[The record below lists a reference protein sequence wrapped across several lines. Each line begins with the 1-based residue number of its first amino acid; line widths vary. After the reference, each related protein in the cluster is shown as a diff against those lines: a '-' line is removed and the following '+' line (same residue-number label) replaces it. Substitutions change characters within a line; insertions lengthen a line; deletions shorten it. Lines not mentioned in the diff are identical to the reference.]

1 MSLARIAPSSG
12 SRLAGIEGLRAVAA
26 CSIVVYHCW
35 LLASPTEAPSLGPLG
50 RTVFPNLPVGVTLF
64 FALSAYLLYRPFA
77 AALIRAEARPSVSV
91 FLRNRALRIFP
102 AYWVILLV
110 SALILGTVYVRESP
124 FDLGTGG
131 LLHRPGTFV
140 ATALLVQNYSPNTYF
155 SGIGP
160 AWSLAIELA
169 FYVTLPLFAL
179 LAWAA
184 ASRATTRSGRTLA
197 ALTPAALLL
206 AIGLSG
212 KAAAAHLVPPQAGY
226 GWFGWVG
233 DWNSVLERSFW
244 AQADLFA
251 FGLVVAVLR
260 VEWEDGRLRVP
271 SWVPA
276 ASLAGAVLVAIGTA
290 KLLSDGHIGFHKY
303 GTLMA
308 LACGLL
314 LTSVVLPGGDRQRKS
329 LLVRILEVRPIV
341 AVGLVSYSLFLWAR
355 TPDPVVARARVDAEW
370 LRRIRCEPGGGRG
383 SRGVALLPHLSIR
396 RAPRPSAKG
405 SATRRGI
412 GDRCQGSAGGPLGL
426 LHVLKMTGSLMRPH
440 LYCSRP

>member
-35 LLASPTEAPSLGPLG
+35 LLASPTEAPSLGPLS

-184 ASRATTRSGRTLA
+184 AGRATTRSRRTLA

-276 ASLAGAVLVAIGTA
+276 ASLSGAVLVAIGTA
-290 KLLSDGHIGFHKY
+290 KLLSDGLIGFHKY

-329 LLVRILEVRPIV
+329 LLVRTLEVRPIV
-341 AVGLVSYSLFLWAR
+341 AVGLVSYSLFLWHEPLIR
-355 TPDPVVARARVDAEW
+355 W
-370 LRRIRCEPGGGRG
+370 LRERG
-383 SRGVALLPHLSIR
+383 MTLS
-396 RAPRPSAKG
+396 
-405 SATRRGI
+405 
-412 GDRCQGSAGGPLGL
+412 GSAGFVANLVLVGAVAGL
-426 LHVLKMTGSLMRPH
+426 LSFLTYRYVELPALRRKARQPVAESVIVVRDQQEVHSASSVS
-440 LYCSRP
+440 

>member
-1 MSLARIAPSSG
+1 MFPARIAPSSG
-12 SRLAGIEGLRAVAA
+12 SRLAGIEGLRAFAA

-64 FALSAYLLYRPFA
+64 FALSGYLLYRPFA

-184 ASRATTRSGRTLA
+184 GSRATTRSGRRLA
-197 ALTPAALLL
+197 ALVPAALLL

-251 FGLVVAVLR
+251 FGLIVAVLR

-276 ASLAGAVLVAIGTA
+276 ASLSGAVLVAVGTA
-290 KLLSDGHIGFHKY
+290 RLMSDGHIGFHKY

-314 LTSVVLPGGDRQRKS
+314 LASVVLPGGDRQRRS
-329 LLVRILEVRPIV
+329 LLVRALEVRPIV
-341 AVGLVSYSLFLWAR
+341 AVGLVSYSLFLWHEPLIR
-355 TPDPVVARARVDAEW
+355 W
-370 LRRIRCEPGGGRG
+370 LREHGMT
-383 SRGVALLPHLSIR
+383 LS
-396 RAPRPSAKG
+396 
-405 SATRRGI
+405 
-412 GDRCQGSAGGPLGL
+412 GSAGFVANLVVVGAVAGL
-426 LHVLKMTGSLMRPH
+426 LSVLTYRYIELPALRRKARQPIAESVIVVKDQEVRPA
-440 LYCSRP
+440 SSVS